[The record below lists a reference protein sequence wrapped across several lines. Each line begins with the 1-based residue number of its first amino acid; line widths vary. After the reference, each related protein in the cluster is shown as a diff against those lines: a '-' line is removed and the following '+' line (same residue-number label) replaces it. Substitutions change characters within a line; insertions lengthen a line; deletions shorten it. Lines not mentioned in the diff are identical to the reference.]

1 MKHKGKTALVA
12 IVIAALYG
20 YVEKNPQLL
29 QSLQDATGSTS
40 AETRSLPPP
49 TGSGLAQAI
58 ARRQSDVQVRGS
70 GKVIRLLPDDNDGS
84 RHQKFIVRL
93 DSGNTIL
100 IAHNIDLAPRIDR
113 LRRGDRIEFY
123 GEYEWNDRGGVVHWT
138 HDDPAGRHEDGWLR
152 HKGKTYQ

>member
-20 YVEKNPQLL
+20 YLEKNPQLL
-29 QSLQDATGSTS
+29 QSLQAATGSSS

-49 TGSGLAQAI
+49 TGSGLEQAI
-58 ARRQSDVQVRGS
+58 TRRQSDVQVRGS